1 MYVCPEDDNIITR
14 HIKNTDI
21 ESTSFISHLSL
32 HVGFNNVNC
41 KCPNLLVQSLKSPL
55 NSNTATYTS

>member
-32 HVGFNNVNC
+32 HVGFNF
-41 KCPNLLVQSLKSPL
+41 
-55 NSNTATYTS
+55 